1 MSKFVS
7 IILSAGRGKRMG
19 SDTPKQYLELNG
31 KPVLYYSIKAF
42 SDSPV
47 DSIIIVTGSADID
60 YVRSSIVD
68 KYAFNKV
75 SAIVAGGNERYDSV
89 YNGLTEAQSQ
99 GADYVMIHDGA
110 RAFTSQETITA
121 CMENVVATG
130 ACIAGMPVTD
140 TIKVVD
146 DSSII
151 VGTPPRST
159 LWMAQTPQCFEAKLA
174 YTSYKTMIESGVPA
188 GITDD
193 AQVVEMYGGV
203 DSVMVKASYDNI
215 KITTPS
221 DLIIGQAIL
230 AP

>member
-42 SDSPV
+42 SDSSV

-121 CMENVVATG
+121 CMDNVLATG

-151 VGTPPRST
+151 VGTPLRST
-159 LWMAQTPQCFEAKLA
+159 LWMAQTPQCFEANLA

-215 KITTPS
+215 KITTPT